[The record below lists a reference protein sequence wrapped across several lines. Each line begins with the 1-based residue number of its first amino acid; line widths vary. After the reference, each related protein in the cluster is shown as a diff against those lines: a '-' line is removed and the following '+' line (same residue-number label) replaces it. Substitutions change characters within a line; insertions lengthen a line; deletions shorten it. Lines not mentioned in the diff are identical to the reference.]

1 MFVFSC
7 IVFPILKYLDENW
20 VGVPI
25 LFDRRLIAVAV
36 WWALAGL
43 IAFLYGYNT
52 HSRRPTHSPKLST
65 PRLRRERLWRMW
77 VGTLLV
83 AAIIPLWAVRSYG
96 LDFLLFHREEAFRGQ
111 GVTAFLSFSLINYS
125 SIFALLLFKVRKAK
139 LVLVVQGVFVLLCS
153 FGSRG
158 LLVVFLLGVGLM
170 SFEGVEVEPR
180 LRRFRLKPLLK
191 GAAVA
196 ICIVLTF
203 GLVFLRQSEDVTA
216 LAARQALTNTFEEGE
231 MFSLV
236 RAQYSRHL
244 LYGKSIWDIRYILFP
259 RQLFPNKPFIYGKA
273 VFEQDLGLLDIY
285 SPDDPLLGGSSVFGQ
300 LSELYANF
308 GGLGIL
314 LGMFAWGHIYASIDK
329 LRQRPVDSLAFFVYL
344 QMYFYQFWFFRHG
357 LLGLVQSM
365 IIPALLAPIF
375 VKLAYARMASVR
387 VCSMAAS

>member
-7 IVFPILKYLDENW
+7 IVFPMLKYLDEDW

-25 LFDRRLIAVAV
+25 LFDRGLIAGAV

-43 IAFLYGYNT
+43 VAFIYGYNT
-52 HSRRPTHSPKLST
+52 HSRRPTHPPKLST
-65 PRLRRERLWRMW
+65 LRLRQERLWRMW

-96 LDFLLFHREEAFRGQ
+96 IDFLLFHRDEAFRGQ
-111 GVTAFLSFSLINYS
+111 GITAFLSFTLINYS

-139 LVLVVQGVFVLLCS
+139 LVLVVQAVFVLLSS

-158 LLVVFLLGVGLM
+158 LLVIFLLGVGLM
-170 SFEGVEVEPR
+170 SFEGVEVKPR

-191 GAAVA
+191 VAAVA
-196 ICIVLTF
+196 TCIVLTF

-216 LAARQALTNTFEEGE
+216 FAAKRALTNTFEEGE

-236 RAQYSRHL
+236 RAQYSKHL
-244 LYGKSIWDIRYILFP
+244 LYGQSIWDIRYVLFP
-259 RQLFPNKPFIYGKA
+259 RQFFPNKPFIYGKA
-273 VFEQDLGLLDIY
+273 TFEQDLGLVDIY

-314 LGMFAWGHIYASIDK
+314 LGMLAWGHVYAWIDK
-329 LRQRPVDSLAFFVYL
+329 LRQTPITSLAFFLYL
-344 QMYFYQFWFFRHG
+344 QMYFYQLWFFRHG

-365 IIPALLAPIF
+365 IIPAFLAPIF
-375 VKLAYARMASVR
+375 VKLAYARMSSVR
-387 VCSMAAS
+387 VSRTVAA